1 MPVGSG
7 PPEAYAAAA
16 VVKNEFA
23 SLGFL
28 PRPSR
33 AVNTASPNDVLTGER
48 VSGGIVVSA
57 ALTNVTF
64 VPATEWT
71 VSGTSASGNTLAP
84 IVGVP

>member
-1 MPVGSG
+1 M
-7 PPEAYAAAA
+7 
-16 VVKNEFA
+16 
-23 SLGFL
+23 
-28 PRPSR
+28 
-33 AVNTASPNDVLTGER
+33 NTASPNAVLTGER

-84 IVGVP
+84 MVGVP

>member
-1 MPVGSG
+1 M
-7 PPEAYAAAA
+7 
-16 VVKNEFA
+16 VKKELE

-33 AVNTASPNDVLTGER
+33 AVNTASPKAVFTGES
-48 VSGGIVVSA
+48 VSGGICVSA

-84 IVGVP
+84 MVGVP